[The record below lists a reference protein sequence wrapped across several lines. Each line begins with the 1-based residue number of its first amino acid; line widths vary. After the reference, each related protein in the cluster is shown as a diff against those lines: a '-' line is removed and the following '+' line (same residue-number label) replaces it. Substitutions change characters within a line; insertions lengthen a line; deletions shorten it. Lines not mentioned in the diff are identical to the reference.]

1 MSVTSSR
8 KNLALHKSTPH
19 YNYTSETILTTGF
32 NMLQKGNQTDMH
44 LPGAPTENENKDAF
58 FCSSTSGK
66 GGVQGGGGG
75 VREGGRVKE
84 K

>member
-19 YNYTSETILTTGF
+19 YNYTSETILSTAF
-32 NMLQKGNQTDMH
+32 NMLQKGNQTGRH

-58 FCSSTSGK
+58 SVLPPAEGA
-66 GGVQGGGGG
+66 GRVGVRGGGGG
-75 VREGGRVKE
+75 VKE